1 MMPKIKP
8 FPFFLAI
15 CLSGLVHGLGITSF
29 LDFVENLK
37 GANQPILTIE
47 LVLESSVAGPD
58 PIIDKPQVALSSV
71 NTLRLFEPIGAP
83 ERAADNWLP
92 LVPLKPAVD
101 LTGNGLILFAPQ
113 LDFEAPIQ
121 THPIQTVPPTNAQ
134 LSELQEQL
142 TFLGDTTLEL
152 VRNPTPPKSL
162 APSHPAPL
170 LKSPELQHTTSLV
183 SLLNAQGQ
191 QTANP
196 TVIELESFIPLRSS
210 STQLKHAKRQVNR
223 EPSHFDDSLQKTSS
237 IFPLEDIAPQ
247 NPQVKSSNIS
257 LEKVTTLS
265 APPVDNQVTENA
277 NTTTV
282 ANYREPE
289 LGNKPPQYP
298 LRARQKG
305 QEGKVIILV
314 AVTERGKP
322 GAISITESS
331 GVKILDS
338 AAERAIEGWT
348 FRPALRRGVPVD
360 SSLLI
365 PITFRLQD

>member
-37 GANQPILTIE
+37 GADQPILTIE

-58 PIIDKPQVALSSV
+58 PTIDKPQVALNSV
-71 NTLRLFEPIGAP
+71 NTLRLFEPTRVP
-83 ERAADNWLP
+83 ERASDKSMP
-92 LVPLKPAVD
+92 LLPLKPVD
-101 LTGNGLILFAPQ
+101 LTGNRLTLFAPQ
-113 LDFEAPIQ
+113 LDYETPIP
-121 THPIQTVPPTNAQ
+121 THPTRTAPATSAQ
-134 LSELQEQL
+134 LSGLQEQL

-152 VRNPTPPKSL
+152 VRKPTPPKSL
-162 APSHPAPL
+162 APSLPPPL
-170 LKSPELQHTTSLV
+170 LKSPEPQHTTSLA
-183 SLLNAQGQ
+183 SLLNIQGQ

-196 TVIELESFIPLRSS
+196 TVIKLEAFIPLRSS
-210 STQLKHAKRQVNR
+210 STKLQHAKHQVPR
-223 EPSHFDDSLQKTSS
+223 EPSHFDDSLQKTST
-237 IFPLEDIAPQ
+237 IFPLEDITIQ
-247 NPQVKSSNIS
+247 NPQVEYSNIS
-257 LEKVTTLS
+257 LEKVTTLT
-265 APPVDNQVTENA
+265 APPVDNQVTGKA
-277 NTTTV
+277 NTTTI

-289 LGNKPPQYP
+289 LGNKLPQYP

-305 QEGKVIILV
+305 QEGKVIISV

-322 GAISITESS
+322 GKISITESS

-348 FRPALRRGVPVD
+348 FRPALHRGVPVD

>member
-1 MMPKIKP
+1 MPKVKP

-15 CLSGLVHGLGITSF
+15 CLSGLVHGFGITSF
-29 LDFVENLK
+29 LDFVKNLK
-37 GANQPILTIE
+37 GINQPIVTIE

-58 PIIDKPQVALSSV
+58 SAIDKPQPALNSM

-83 ERAADNWLP
+83 ERATETGLP
-92 LVPLKPAVD
+92 LAPLPPLD
-101 LTGNGLILFAPQ
+101 MTENGLTLFAPQ
-113 LDFEAPIQ
+113 LDYETPTQA
-121 THPIQTVPPTNAQ
+121 HPIQTVPPTRVQ
-134 LSELQEQL
+134 LSEIQEQL
-142 TFLGDTTLEL
+142 TFLEDTTLEL
-152 VRNPTPPKSL
+152 IRKPTPPKNLS
-162 APSHPAPL
+162 PSHPAAL
-170 LKSPELQHTTSLV
+170 LKSPEPQDITSLA
-183 SLLNAQGQ
+183 SLLNVQAQ

-196 TVIELESFIPLRSS
+196 TAIELESFSALRSS
-210 STQLKHAKRQVNR
+210 SAQLQHAKRQIPR
-223 EPSHFDDSLQKTSS
+223 ELSHSDNNLQKTT
-237 IFPLEDIAPQ
+237 IFPLEDLTLQTPQ
-247 NPQVKSSNIS
+247 GEPSNIS
-257 LEKVTTLS
+257 LEKVTTLT
-265 APPVDNQVTENA
+265 APLVDNQVTGKV
-277 NTTTV
+277 NTTTI

-322 GAISITESS
+322 GNISITESS

-338 AAERAIEGWT
+338 AAKRAIEGWT
-348 FRPALRRGVPVD
+348 FRPALRHGVPVD